1 MVYNFFDKKSTGSD
15 VKSAPNQQLA
25 DKLHKLIIRTF

>member
-15 VKSAPNQQLA
+15 VKSTLNQQLA
-25 DKLHKLIIRTF
+25 DKCHKLIIRTF